1 MKKIAVLLYP
11 HFSLQEVTTLTSC
24 LTVWFGQTLDFVGS
38 EIKPYQSED
47 GFLVTPTK
55 RARDVSAGDYDC
67 VILPGTIDPMPAL
80 FDDTLTEFLR
90 GAGENTLL
98 AAISSSPL
106 LLAKAGLLDKHK
118 FTAGFFMQMVDHF
131 PFIPGENF
139 VHQPL
144 VEDGNVVTAIGFAF
158 REFAA
163 AVLKRLGFDPG
174 EDLMWPVDRK
184 YSEEELTFYWEE
196 ADYQEFLQEL
206 EEYQKEKQ
214 NN

>member
-38 EIKPYQSED
+38 ELKPYQSED

-67 VILPGTIDPMPAL
+67 VILPGIIDPMPAL
-80 FDDTLTEFLR
+80 FDDALTEFLR
-90 GAGENTLL
+90 GAREDTLL

-106 LLAKAGLLDKHK
+106 LLAKAGLLDRRK

-144 VEDGNVVTAIGFAF
+144 VEDGNVITAIGFAF

-174 EDLMWPVDRK
+174 EDLMWPVDRE

-196 ADYQEFLQEL
+196 ADYQEFLREL
-206 EEYQKEKQ
+206 EEYQKEKTK
-214 NN
+214 

>member
-24 LTVWFGQTLDFVGS
+24 LTVWFGQPLDFVGS
-38 EIKPYQSED
+38 ELKPYQSED

-67 VILPGTIDPMPAL
+67 VILPGIIDPMPAL
-80 FDDTLTEFLR
+80 FDDDLTEFLR
-90 GAGENTLL
+90 GAREDTLL

-106 LLAKAGLLDKHK
+106 LLAKAGLLDRRK

-131 PFIPGENF
+131 SFIPGENF
-139 VHQPL
+139 VHQPV
-144 VEDGNVVTAIGFAF
+144 VEDGNVITAIGFAF

-174 EDLMWPVDRK
+174 EDLMWPVDRE
-184 YSEEELTFYWEE
+184 YSEEELTFYWED

-206 EEYQKEKQ
+206 EEYQKGKTK
-214 NN
+214 